1 MPYRSPWMTDE
12 IVSFSDGLR
21 RFIEVELAPHTARW
35 RAQGMVDR
43 TAWLGLGR
51 IGALC
56 PDIPEIY
63 GGHGGTFAHVA
74 AVCETLEQV
83 LPEMALGVLVHNAVT
98 AQYIVR
104 FGSEEQKLRWLPSM
118 TEGRVIGAI
127 ALTEPGAGS
136 DLQNLC
142 TRAALDGASYRIT
155 GQKTFIT
162 NGQLADLIVLAVKTE
177 AAADLSLVVI
187 EANETPG
194 FSRGRSLDKIGLQ
207 ASDTAE
213 LFFDEAI
220 VPSKNRLGPRDGLGF
235 AQLMEQLPTERLALA
250 IQAVAATERA
260 VDITADYAKNRRAF
274 GKPIFEFQN
283 TAFKLSERRSE
294 ACIARVFVDWC
305 IDRLLRGELDHIQ
318 AAIAKWWTTAKQVE
332 TMHECLQLHGGYGY
346 MRDFE
351 IARRFMDARI
361 QTIYGGTNEV
371 MKMIIAQ
378 SL

>member
-12 IVSFSDGLR
+12 IARFRDSLR
-21 RFIEVELAPHTARW
+21 RFIEVELAPHAARW

-51 IGALC
+51 MGALC
-56 PDIPEIY
+56 PDIPETC

-74 AVCETLEQV
+74 AVCETLEQD
-83 LPEMALGVLVHNAVT
+83 LPEMALGLLVHNAVA
-98 AQYIVR
+98 AQYIVG
-104 FGSEEQKLRWLPSM
+104 FGSEEQKLRWLPGM
-118 TEGRVIGAI
+118 AEGRLIGAI

-136 DLQNLC
+136 DLQNLR
-142 TRAALDGASYRIT
+142 TRAVTDRGSYRIT

-162 NGQLADLIVLAVKTE
+162 NGQLADLIVLAVKTD
-177 AAADLSLVVI
+177 AASDLSLVVI

-194 FSRGRSLDKIGLQ
+194 FSRGRKLDKIGLQ

-220 VPSKNRLGPRDGLGF
+220 VPCENRLGPRDGLGF
-235 AQLMEQLPTERLALA
+235 AQLMEELPKERLALA

-260 VDITADYAKNRRAF
+260 VDLTTDYAKNRRAF
-274 GKPIFEFQN
+274 GKPIIEFQN

-305 IDRLLRGELDHIQ
+305 VGRLLCGELDHIQ

-371 MKMIIAQ
+371 MKMIVAQ